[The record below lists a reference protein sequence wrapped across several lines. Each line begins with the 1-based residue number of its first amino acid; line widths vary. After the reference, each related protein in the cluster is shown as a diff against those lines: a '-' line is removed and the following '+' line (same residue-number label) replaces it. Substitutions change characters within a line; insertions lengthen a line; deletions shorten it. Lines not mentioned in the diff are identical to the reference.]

1 MEPNTMPGGIYSNV
15 QTGSMLGLEVSLHD
29 HPSLPLQNPHHH
41 MPNYGRRD
49 EINYPQ
55 TQQPAKQ
62 AQPVPTKPQS
72 QTLILSDDDDLGFG
86 SGDDGRRKIM
96 SPWHR
101 MKWTDNM
108 VRLLIMVVFYIGDEV
123 VSEVNNNSHNN
134 NSDKKKV
141 VVGGGGGGI
150 SQKKGKWK
158 SVSRAMMERG
168 FYVSPQQCEDK
179 FNDLNKRYKR
189 VNDILGKGVSCRV
202 VENQSLLE
210 TMDHISPK
218 LKEEVR
224 KLLNSKHL
232 FFREMCTYHNNC
244 GGSSGGVNSG
254 GHAEPPQVAVAAHP
268 GKCLHSMAAAATE
281 CKNNNNNND
290 AANMNREENEGTI
303 MSKGTSDDDDD
314 VGDDDGVHDVGD
326 GDGVDDDMDFS
337 DSSSGKRMKKGT
349 PFDPPPLFQLLDF
362 ELANILQ
369 DGSKSACE
377 KRQWMKEKV
386 IQLEEERVGIQL
398 QSFKIQKQHLKWLK
412 FSGKKE
418 REMER
423 ERLTNQRLRLEN
435 ERMVLIV
442 RQKELDLI
450 DHQRRHHHY
459 HHS

>member
-1 MEPNTMPGGIYSNV
+1 MEPNAMPGGIYSNV
-15 QTGSMLGLEVSLHD
+15 QTGSMLGLEVPLHH
-29 HPSLPLQNPHHH
+29 HPPQNPHHH
-41 MPNYGRRD
+41 MPNCGRRD
-49 EINYPQ
+49 EIHHPQ
-55 TQQPAKQ
+55 TQQPTKQ
-62 AQPVPTKPQS
+62 AQPVPTKPQT
-72 QTLILSDDDDLGFG
+72 QTLILSDDDDPGFA

-123 VSEVNNNSHNN
+123 VSEANNNN

-141 VVGGGGGGI
+141 GGGGGGGGGGI

-202 VENQSLLE
+202 VENQSLLA

-232 FFREMCTYHNNC
+232 FFREMCTYHSN
-244 GGSSGGVNSG
+244 GGGGGVSGGV
-254 GHAEPPQVAVAAHP
+254 HAEPPQMAVAAQP
-268 GKCLHSMAAAATE
+268 GKCLHSMAEAAAE
-281 CKNNNNNND
+281 CKNNNVSNL
-290 AANMNREENEGTI
+290 NREENEGTI

-314 VGDDDGVHDVGD
+314 VGDDDDDDDVHDADDADD
-326 GDGVDDDMDFS
+326 GGGIDDDMDFS

-349 PFDPPPLFQLLDF
+349 SFDPAPLFKQLDF

-369 DGSKSACE
+369 DGSKSASE
-377 KRQWMKEKV
+377 KRQWMKAKV
-386 IQLEEERVGIQL
+386 IRLEEERVGIQL
-398 QSFKIQKQHLKWLK
+398 QSFEIKKQHLKWLK

-450 DHQRRHHHY
+450 DHQRRHHH
-459 HHS
+459 HHQHS